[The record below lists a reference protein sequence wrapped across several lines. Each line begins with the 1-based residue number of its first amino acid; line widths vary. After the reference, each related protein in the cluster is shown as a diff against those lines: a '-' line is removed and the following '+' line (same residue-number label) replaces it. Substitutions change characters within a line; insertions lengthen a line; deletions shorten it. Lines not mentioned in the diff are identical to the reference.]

1 MKVAAQ
7 QRYGGPDVIE
17 IVERPKPMPGPGE
30 VLVEVRASTVTLA
43 DCAFRKAEPFIVRL
57 FGGLFRPKLDVLGD
71 DIAGVVVAIG
81 AGVSRFAVGDRVH
94 GCTGAALG
102 GMAEYVCVKETAA
115 LVKVPEGVD
124 LIPLGG
130 MSYSYLTAMPFI
142 RDEGR
147 VKPGDHV
154 LINGAASSVGAIALQ
169 LAKHFGAEVTA
180 VASGRHRALLER
192 LGADHVIDRQVADF
206 TAARGAYDVVF
217 DAVGKSSFAQAA
229 PTLKPGGIYLT
240 TVPSW
245 GIFGLMLSGG
255 QRGGKRGKLATT
267 GLRSDGDKL
276 KDLHVLNRLLEQGAI
291 RAVTDRVFPLHK
303 IVEAHRYVEREVKA
317 GDVVVT
323 MPVAQGPLLL
333 AATAASVGA

>member
-7 QRYGGPDVIE
+7 KRYGGPEVIE
-17 IVERPKPMPGPGE
+17 IVERPKPVPGPGE
-30 VLVEVRASTVTLA
+30 VLIEVHASTVTLA
-43 DCAFRKAEPFIVRL
+43 DCAFRKADPFIVRF

-81 AGVSRFAVGDRVH
+81 AGVTRFAVGDSVH

-115 LVKVPEGVD
+115 LVRVPEGVE
-124 LIPLGG
+124 LMPLGG

-154 LINGAASSVGAIALQ
+154 LINGAASSVGAMALQ

-180 VASGRHRALLER
+180 VASGRHRALLEK
-192 LGADHVIDRQVADF
+192 LGADHVIDRQGTDF
-206 TAARGAYDVVF
+206 TAARGVYDVVF
-217 DAVGKSSFAQAA
+217 DAVGKSRFAQAA

-245 GIFGLMLSGG
+245 GIFALMLTGG

-267 GLRSDGDKL
+267 GLRAESDKL

-291 RAVTDRVFPLHK
+291 RAVTDRVFPLNQ

-317 GDVVVT
+317 GDVVVA

-333 AATAASVGA
+333 AQQGVAVGA